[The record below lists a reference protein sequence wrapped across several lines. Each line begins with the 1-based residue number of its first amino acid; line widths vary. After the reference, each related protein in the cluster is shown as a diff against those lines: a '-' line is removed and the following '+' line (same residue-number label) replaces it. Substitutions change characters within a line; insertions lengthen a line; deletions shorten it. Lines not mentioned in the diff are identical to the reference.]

1 MSVYEKCF
9 SYAFEKEDRLC
20 DSTKEKQLTLKSYI
34 NFRNFKYLIKPK
46 DRVSAFKHDTLGNA
60 LLLLKVFVWTFEIFK
75 GVNLM
80 P

>member
-46 DRVSAFKHDTLGNA
+46 DQVSAFKHDTL
-60 LLLLKVFVWTFEIFK
+60 E
-75 GVNLM
+75 M
-80 P
+80 PYYC